1 MDWDHNEDNYWE
13 TEAETDSFWGERLSF
28 NTKPLKSLQLPQFFL
43 NFIQRY
49 INVGLYDS
57 YNAFIL
63 KALANQIRKEEA
75 LITDMQLSKIFNEID
90 EIKNKCSS
98 CNHQTIC
105 GICINEINQQIDLK
119 LSEIADLKTYI
130 EKQQKEAA
138 ASSDQHSKNL
148 RFLIRLNRARRHSK
162 NG

>member
-1 MDWDHNEDNYWE
+1 M
-13 TEAETDSFWGERLSF
+13 SF
-28 NTKPLKSLQLPQFFL
+28 NTKPLKSIQLPQFFI

-90 EIKNKCSS
+90 DIKNKCSN
-98 CNHQTIC
+98 CNHQTNCRIC
-105 GICINEINQQIDLK
+105 LTEINQHIDFK
-119 LSEIADLKTYI
+119 LSEIADLKAYI
-130 EKQQKEAA
+130 EKKQKEEIESANL
-138 ASSDQHSKNL
+138 HSKNL
-148 RFLIRLNRARRHSK
+148 RHLIRINRRRSK
-162 NG
+162 ND